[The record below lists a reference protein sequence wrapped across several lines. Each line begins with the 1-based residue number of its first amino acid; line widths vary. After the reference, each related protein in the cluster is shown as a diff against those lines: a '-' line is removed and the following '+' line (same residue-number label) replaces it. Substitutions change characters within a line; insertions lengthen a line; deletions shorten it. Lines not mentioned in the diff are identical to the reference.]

1 MKHYLLLLSGLIC
14 LVTLALPSSVYAQK
28 KATPD
33 DSYYYFPETG
43 KVQLDVSPEKILV
56 KLAGNSSR
64 QDREAA
70 LNTVLTELSVTAMEY
85 IAPSKATVIHL
96 GKSGHRQDLQT
107 VLNELRK
114 NSQIEYANHFYSYKG
129 GTLMGVTEGIMVG
142 IRNQR
147 DVAVLKQKAHELRL
161 RFVGQNPYDPT
172 LYRVET
178 TPESPGNAMTIA
190 NRLYET
196 GYFAYAEPDLLAIDL
211 ITSTNDPLLGTQ
223 WSLNNTGTNST
234 PNGTAGADMSV
245 LDAWATTT
253 GSSSLTIAVLD
264 SGVDLDHP
272 DLATNIVPGF
282 DATGSGTGG
291 DVTGGGAHGTAC
303 AGQIAAVGNNNLGL
317 AGVAY
322 SSRIMSVSVLYGNNG
337 QWQWAIDGINWAW
350 QNGADILSNSY
361 GAAAFPGFT
370 ALNNAITRATT
381 EGRGGRGALVLFSAG
396 NSNTVVGYP
405 ALRPEAIAVAATT
418 MCDTRKTPS
427 SCDGEN
433 WWGSNFG
440 TGIDIGAPGVKITTT
455 DIAGS
460 AGYHTSDYVTNFN
473 GTSSACPN
481 AAGVAALILSVN
493 PDLPQYTARHIL
505 ESSCDKVGGYT
516 YNTNV
521 TGQPNGSWST
531 DIGYGRVNAATAVTL
546 TGDSF
551 MGCDIQ
557 VSGIDI
563 FPNASCDMA
572 VVVHATSSQSL
583 EYILTPS
590 IGAPIVNTTGD
601 FGLQPEGDYIVTVRV
616 IGDTL
621 CSSGPRPILVPG
633 EPTIEDVL
641 ITMSSCI
648 DAEDGIIQIIASY
661 ELELEYVLVP
671 PSGPDI
677 VNTTGL
683 FTDLV
688 AGDYE
693 FSIRHAGQT
702 LCIIPGHTI
711 TLEAHPSPAPPVVS
725 GYEICQGDA
734 VTTGNGLTASC
745 SSSCSVSLSSSPG
758 MAISSNSPICAP
770 LNVSNTGILNTV
782 SVYVGLRHT
791 WIGDLS
797 AYLLSPANTQIN
809 LFHRPGV
816 PASTFGCSGDNIRA
830 TFDDSATLTATNFEN
845 TCANTDPAIQ
855 GVFQPLQALAGLTG
869 EEVSGEWQLCIMDH
883 ELDDNG
889 TLDEVGLLLSIQS
902 TITWWDAP
910 AGGNLLHAGDVFDP
924 TSLAVND
931 GGVDPSVP
939 GTYTYW
945 AQCVCNGCPSER
957 VSADFVVTPSVTAL
971 CTDVTVYLDETGEAS
986 VAAADLDGGSS
997 ACTDQE
1003 LTFTVDGSPVY
1014 TATCGSGSLVTLT
1027 VTDESSFSA
1036 QCTATITLLDTI
1048 APIWGM
1054 ADTDITIYMDDNCQA
1069 DTSSTNMPGLS
1080 VTDNCLVS
1088 SFSHSDGAV
1097 TPSCGSGY
1105 SFQRV
1110 WTAWDESGNSSS
1122 VTVSVTVADNTPP
1135 QITDCPADI
1144 TLDPDVLLEC
1154 SVIVPDYTSLV
1165 NAEDNCGIAS
1175 IEQSIEA
1182 GAALAPGV
1190 YTMSLYVTDDCGL
1203 SNSCSFEISVNKWLS
1218 IDLGGNVPGNAF
1230 YDEMIGSAT
1239 VAGSGLN
1246 ASNAA
1251 LDKGHYLYFCA
1262 CGDAEMISRVSSV
1275 QTGGRAGLMMRETL
1289 EPGSRKTSIVTPLSG
1304 NYLYQQN
1311 RTTANAA
1318 HVQVSLLRPS
1328 APWIRINRTGNSFRG
1343 YVSQDA
1349 TGNPSEPKAW
1359 ILAFNQSMPVDDCY
1373 YVGFYTQGRSDNAL
1387 STGVF
1392 DYTSI
1397 WNGSE
1402 PPPSRGLPMALPGID
1417 QSSVQFGMLAYPTV
1431 CSSDV
1436 TLSISTDA
1444 TGAGQLRIFNTVGQL
1459 IGMETVLFSGSED
1472 MLLSV
1477 SSWASGMYILSFEVD
1492 GRILA
1497 TQKIIVQH

>member
-1 MKHYLLLLSGLIC
+1 MKQHLQLLWGLIC
-14 LVTLALPSSVYAQK
+14 LLSLLLPSGLYAQK
-28 KATPD
+28 KAPID

-64 QDREAA
+64 QDREAT
-70 LNTVLTELSVTAMEY
+70 LNTVLAQLSVADMEY

-96 GKSGHRQDLQT
+96 GKGGSRQDLQT

-114 NSQIEYANHFYSYKG
+114 NNQIEYANHFYSYKG

-147 DVAVLKQKAHELRL
+147 DVAVLKQKAHDLNL

-178 TPESPGNAMTIA
+178 TPASPGNAMTIA

-211 ITSTNDPLLGTQ
+211 ITSTNDPLLGSQ

-245 LDAWATTT
+245 FDAWATTT

-272 DLATNIVPGF
+272 DLAANIVPGF

-322 SSRIMSVSVLYGNNG
+322 SCKIMSVSVLYGNNG

-418 MCDTRKTPS
+418 MCDTRKSPS

-493 PDLPQYTARHIL
+493 PNLPQYTARHIL

-521 TGQPNGSWST
+521 SGQPNGSWSN
-531 DIGYGRVNAATAVTL
+531 DIGYGRVNAASAVTL
-546 TGDSF
+546 TGNSF

-557 VSGIDI
+557 VTSIDI
-563 FPNASCDMA
+563 FPNISCDIA
-572 VVVHATSSQSL
+572 IVVNATSSQSL
-583 EYILTPS
+583 EYVLTPS
-590 IGAPIVNTTGD
+590 VGAPIVNTTGD
-601 FGLQPEGDYIVTVRV
+601 FGLQPQGDYTVTVRV
-616 IGDTL
+616 ISDTL
-621 CSSGPRPILVPG
+621 CSSGPRPVVVPG
-633 EPTIEDVL
+633 EPAIDDVL
-641 ITMSSCI
+641 ITRTSCA
-648 DAEDGIIQIIASY
+648 DAENGIIQILASY
-661 ELELEYVLVP
+661 ELDLEYILTP
-671 PSGPDI
+671 SSGPDI
-677 VNTTGL
+677 INTTGL
-683 FTDLV
+683 FTDLA

-693 FSIRHAGQT
+693 FSIRPAGQA
-702 LCIIPGHTI
+702 LCVIPGYTV
-711 TLEAHPSPAPPVVS
+711 TVEADPSPAPPTVS

-734 VTTGNGLTASC
+734 VTTGYGLTASC
-745 SSSCSVSLSSSPG
+745 SSSYDFLLSSSPG
-758 MAISSNSPICAP
+758 MAITSNTTICAP
-770 LNVSNTGILNTV
+770 LNVVNTGLLNTV
-782 SVYVGLRHT
+782 SVSVGINHT

-797 AYLLSPANTQIN
+797 AHFISPANTQIN
-809 LFHRPGV
+809 LFHRPGY
-816 PASTFGCSGDNIRA
+816 PALFDGCGNDNIQA
-830 TFDDSATLTATNFEN
+830 TFDDAATLTATDFEN
-845 TCANTDPAIQ
+845 TCANTNPAIQ
-855 GVFQPLQALAGLTG
+855 GIFQPLQALAGFTG
-869 EEVSGEWQLCIMDH
+869 EEVSGEWRLCVTDH
-883 ELDDNG
+883 AALDNG
-889 TLDEVGLLLSIQS
+889 TLNDVTLMFNIQS
-902 TITWWDAP
+902 AVTWWDAP
-910 AGGNLLHAGDVFDP
+910 VGGNLLHSGDVFDP
-924 TSLAVND
+924 TSLTVGN
-931 GGVDPSVP
+931 GGVDPAVP

-945 AQCVCNGCPSER
+945 AQCAGNDCPSDR
-957 VSADFVVTPSVTAL
+957 VSADFVVAPSVTAV
-971 CTDVTVYLDETGEAS
+971 CADVTLYLHDEGEAS
-986 VAAADLDGGSS
+986 VDAADLDSGSS
-997 ACTDQE
+997 ACTGQE
-1003 LTFTVDGSPVY
+1003 LTFTVDGSSIY
-1014 TATCGSGSLVTLT
+1014 TATCGSGSIVTLT
-1027 VTDESSFSA
+1027 VTDENSFSA
-1036 QCTATITLLDTI
+1036 QCTATVTALDTI
-1048 APIWGM
+1048 APVWSM
-1054 ADTDITIYMDDNCQA
+1054 TDTDITIYLDDNCQA
-1069 DTSSTNMPGLS
+1069 DTSSTNMPGLT

-1088 SFSHSDGAV
+1088 SLSHTDGTI

-1122 VTVSVTVADNTPP
+1122 VSVSITVTDNTPP
-1135 QITDCPADI
+1135 QIAVCPADI

-1154 SVIVPDYTSLV
+1154 SVIVPDYTSQLD
-1165 NAEDNCGIAS
+1165 AGDNCGIAS

-1182 GAALAPGV
+1182 GAALSAGV
-1190 YTMSLYVTDDCGL
+1190 YTMTLYVTDDCGL

-1218 IDLGGNVPGNAF
+1218 VDLGGNVPGSAF
-1230 YDEMIGSAT
+1230 YDEMVGSAT
-1239 VAGSGLN
+1239 VSGSGLN

-1251 LDKGHYLYFCA
+1251 QDKGHYLYFCA
-1262 CGDAEMISRVSSV
+1262 CGDTEMISRVSSV

-1311 RTTANAA
+1311 RTAVNAS

-1359 ILAFNQSMPVDDCY
+1359 ILAFNQNIPADDCY

-1397 WNGSE
+1397 WDGSE
-1402 PPPSRGLPMALPGID
+1402 PPSRDLPIATLPDID
-1417 QSSVQFGMLAYPTV
+1417 HTSVRFGMLAYPTV

-1459 IGMETVLFSGSED
+1459 VGMETVLFSGSED